1 MTIRSLL
8 DSPPRPRATPLALAI
23 SLLLA
28 IAALGAVACSR
39 SETTNFSVLHVF
51 YTADAIGYIEP
62 CG

>member
-1 MTIRSLL
+1 MTNWPLL
-8 DSPPRPRATPLALAI
+8 RNAPRAAAPVLALAFG
-23 SLLLA
+23 
-28 IAALGAVACSR
+28 IAALGAGACSR